1 MSKPR
6 SKLGPLLLIIL
17 LAWIW
22 VSGGLPV
29 GNDFGQPGY
38 SDNHLFIELFFPK
51 QHTMFY

>member
-1 MSKPR
+1 MFR
-6 SKLGPLLLIIL
+6 SRRKLGPVLLTIL

-22 VSGGLPV
+22 VSVGLPY